1 MKIVRILCVKYIIYC
16 ILEFTIKKQFYFRK
30 SFMLKRALLKQK
42 EGLARFYL
50 SDAEVLGSPYE
61 KDGEFSGV
69 RLSQFI
75 KMLMF

>member
-1 MKIVRILCVKYIIYC
+1 
-16 ILEFTIKKQFYFRK
+16 
-30 SFMLKRALLKQK
+30 MLKRALLKQK

-50 SDAEVLGSPYE
+50 SDAEALGSPYE

-75 KMLMF
+75 KMLKS